1 MTITFY
7 GYPKCSSCKKAE
19 KWLEAKGVQVDYV
32 NIAEQPPT
40 EEVLRTF
47 IEQSG
52 LDIKKFFNVSGMKY
66 RELQLKDK
74 LPEMSADEKLA
85 LLSSDGM
92 LIKRPIA
99 TDGKKVTVG
108 FNETQYEDIWGKE

>member
-1 MTITFY
+1 MAITVY
-7 GYPKCSSCKKAE
+7 GYPKCGTCKKAE
-19 KWLEAKGVQVDYV
+19 KWMDSKGLQVDYV

-40 EEVLRTF
+40 EDTLRTF

-52 LDIKKFFNVSGMKY
+52 LEIKKFFNVSGLKY

-74 LPEMSADEKLA
+74 LPEMSDDEKVA
-85 LLSSDGM
+85 LLASDGM

-99 TDGKKVTVG
+99 TDGKRVTVG
-108 FNETQYEDIWGKE
+108 FDEKQYEDTWGKE